1 MKTTVLGCG
10 RWGSFIASYL
20 AGLGHTATLWG
31 RKGSANLRQ
40 LMSTRRNE
48 YLELPSSVVMT
59 DNLDDALRGS
69 DAVFIAIT
77 TKHFRNL
84 AKKLSLLHNRKNI
97 HILCMKGL
105 ETGTGMR
112 MTEVLK
118 EECGKDVLSAVWVG
132 PGHVQSFVKGV
143 PGCMVID
150 SESLETAKSVVSIL
164 DGGLIRFYYGDDIL
178 GTEVGAA
185 SKNVIGIAAGILDG
199 MGIGELKGALMARGA
214 REVSRLVEKMG
225 GRPETVYGLSHLGDY
240 EATLFSPY
248 SRNRRFGESLVKNT
262 SFEKSAEGVS
272 TVKALMSLAG
282 IYDVELPIS
291 SVVYSIIYEKADP
304 YHALPSLFTRPLK
317 YEFKN
322 KTI

>member
-20 AGLGHTATLWG
+20 AGLGHAATLWG
-31 RKGSANLRQ
+31 RKGSTNLKQ
-40 LMSTRRNE
+40 LTGTGRNE
-48 YLELPSSVVMT
+48 HLELPSSVSLS
-59 DNLDDALRGS
+59 DNLEEALNESG
-69 DAVFIAIT
+69 AVFIAIT
-77 TKHFRNL
+77 TKHFRDL
-84 AKKLSLLHNRKNI
+84 AKRLSLFNANKNI
-97 HILCMKGL
+97 HVLCMKGL
-105 ETGTGMR
+105 ESCTGMR

-118 EECGKDVLSAVWVG
+118 EECGKDVRSAVWVG

-150 SESLETAKSVVSIL
+150 SEDLETAKSVVSIL
-164 DGGLIRFYYGDDIL
+164 DGGSIRFYYGDDIL

-185 SKNVIGIAAGILDG
+185 SKNVIGIAAGILDA

-214 REVSRLVEKMG
+214 REISRLVEKMG
-225 GRPETVYGLSHLGDY
+225 GKPETVYGLSHLGDY

-248 SRNRRFGESLVKNT
+248 SRNRRFGESLVKKT
-262 SFEKSAEGVS
+262 SFGKSAEGVS
-272 TVKALMSLAG
+272 TVKALMVLAG
-282 IYDVELPIS
+282 EYDVELPIS
-291 SVVYSIIYEKADP
+291 SVVYSIIYENADP
-304 YHALPSLFTRPLK
+304 HQALPSLFTRPLK